1 MEKCTAEPI
10 EFARDETREVL
21 ERIVRRGAQRMLQ
34 VALEEEVAEFVERHG
49 ELKDA
54 EGRQAVVRNGYAE
67 ERKIYT
73 AAGGLEIRRPRVDDR
88 KARGEEDYEG
98 FSSLILPR
106 YMRKS
111 PTVEGAVALLYLKG
125 ISTNDFPRA
134 LEGIFGERVA
144 GLSPATIT
152 KLKRVWE
159 QEYEA
164 WRKGPLSSEEYP
176 YVWADGVYFN
186 VRMDDER
193 SCILIVMGANSK
205 GTKELLA
212 IQDGFRE
219 SKASWREVLLSL
231 KARGLKKAP
240 KLAIAD
246 GALGFWA
253 AVAEVFP
260 TTRGQRCW
268 VHKTANVLEKM
279 PRSVQSKAKAM
290 MHDIYRAERKKEALQ
305 AYQHFLDSFRA
316 KYPRAVACLEKDKGA
331 LFEFYDFPCEHWQ
344 HIRST
349 NVIESVFA
357 TVRLRTYRTKG
368 CGTRVATLTMVF
380 KLVQEASRSWHR
392 LDSANLLEFVVS
404 EKKFTD
410 GVMENVA

>member
-1 MEKCTAEPI
+1 MDKSTAEPI
-10 EFARDETREVL
+10 EFAREESREIL
-21 ERIVRRGAQRMLQ
+21 EQIVRRGAQRMLQ
-34 VALEEEVAEFVERHG
+34 VALEDEVAEFVERHR

-54 EGRQAVVRNGYAE
+54 EGKQAVVRNGYAE

-73 AAGGLEIRRPRVDDR
+73 TAGGLEIRRPRVDER
-88 KARGEEDYEG
+88 KARGEEDYEE
-98 FSSLILPR
+98 FTSSILPR

-111 PTVEGAVALLYLKG
+111 PSMEGAMALLYLKG

-134 LEGIFGERVA
+134 LEGIFGETVG
-144 GLSPATIT
+144 GLSATTIT

-159 QEYEA
+159 EEYEG
-164 WRKGPLSSEEYP
+164 WRKAPLCGDEYP
-176 YVWADGVYFN
+176 YVWADGVHFN
-186 VRMDDER
+186 VRLDDER
-193 SCILIVMGANSK
+193 SCILVVMGANSK

-246 GALGFWA
+246 GALGFWSA
-253 AVAEVFP
+253 AAEVFP

-279 PRSVQSKAKAM
+279 PRSVQSKAKRM
-290 MHDIYRAERKKEALQ
+290 IHDIYRAETKKEGLR
-305 AYQHFLDSFRA
+305 AYDHFVESFRA
-316 KYPRAVACLEKDKGA
+316 KYPRAVECLEKDKGA
-331 LFEFYDFPCEHWQ
+331 MFEFYDFPADHWK

-357 TVRLRTYRTKG
+357 TVRLRTHKTKG

-380 KLVQEASRSWHR
+380 KLVQEASRGWRR
-392 LDSANLLEFVVS
+392 LEASNLLEFVVS
-404 EKKFTD
+404 ERKFID
-410 GVMENVA
+410 GVMEKVA